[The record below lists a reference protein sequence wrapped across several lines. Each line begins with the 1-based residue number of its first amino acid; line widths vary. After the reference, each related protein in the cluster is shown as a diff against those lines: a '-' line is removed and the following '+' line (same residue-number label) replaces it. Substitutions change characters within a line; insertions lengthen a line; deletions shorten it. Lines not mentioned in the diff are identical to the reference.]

1 MTNYKHND
9 ENTDWGSPDKCDIM
23 SVLQIR
29 KRQLREAVQIS
40 PGHTGNKWRGQG
52 FNLDP
57 WDSMKSRCLPFL
69 LAACLPD
76 LRMDIDI
83 WSRAMPGRRR
93 RGRQRMRW
101 LDSITDS
108 MDVSWSKLWE
118 RVEDREAWR
127 AAVHGVAKSDTTLQV
142 NSKCLVSRNLAVS
155 PISGSSS
162 SVPIPVLRGQLQKH
176 LSVP

>member
-40 PGHTGNKWRGQG
+40 PGGTGNKWRGQG

-83 WSRAMPGRRR
+83 W
-93 RGRQRMRW
+93 
-101 LDSITDS
+101 
-108 MDVSWSKLWE
+108 
-118 RVEDREAWR
+118 VE
-127 AAVHGVAKSDTTLQV
+127 L
-142 NSKCLVSRNLAVS
+142 CLVGEEGDDRGWGGWIAS
-155 PISGSSS
+155 PTQWTWVGANSGREWRTGK
-162 SVPIPVLRGQLQKH
+162 PGVLQSTGSQSQTRLCKWTANAW
-176 LSVP
+176 